1 MTWMRASSAPSVKF
15 ADDTKVGGSVNLLGD
30 RKVLQRDLGRLDSCA
45 EGSGMKFNKT
55 KCVLWP
61 Q

>member
-1 MTWMRASSAPSVKF
+1 MSAPSVKF